1 MRIAVSGIGVVSAI
15 GAEVSENLSNLRAE
29 QSGVGQLTLFAS
41 RHAVPVA
48 EVKVSNPELKERL
61 GVAPNTVVSRTTL
74 LGMTAAQ
81 DALRDAAPDRTLRIG
96 LVSATSVGG
105 MDLTEWFYR
114 DFMQDPT
121 RGRIALAAQHDPSR
135 STCRIAAYC
144 GITGYVTTVSTAC
157 SSAAN
162 AIILAARLIDH
173 GLCDAVV
180 AGGCDALSK
189 FTRNGF
195 MSLGILDAAPCRP
208 FDASRAG
215 LNLGEGAG
223 YLVLQRADTLAKEP
237 YCYLTGYANANDAF
251 HQTACSATGDGAFLA
266 MSRALTKAGVAPHEV
281 GYINVHGTGTPNND
295 ATEAAAMLR
304 LFGQCVPPFSSTK
317 PFTGH
322 TLAAAGG
329 IEAVYSVLSV
339 AKGIRYTNLNFT
351 TPVEGTPLVPCTRFE
366 EGASIGHVLTNSFG
380 FGGNDT
386 SLLFSK
392 R

>member
-15 GAEVSENLSNLRAE
+15 GTGVEENLRNLRAE
-29 QSGVGQLTLFAS
+29 QSGVGRLTLFAS
-41 RHAVPVA
+41 RHAVPVG
-48 EVKVSNPELKERL
+48 EVKASNSELKERL
-61 GVAPNTVVSRTTL
+61 GIAPNTVVSRTTL
-74 LGMTAAQ
+74 LGMIAAGE
-81 DALRDAAPDRTLRIG
+81 ALQDAAPEQTLRIG

-105 MDLTEWFYR
+105 MDLTEQFFG
-114 DFMQDPT
+114 DFMCDPT
-121 RGRIALAAQHDPSR
+121 RGRIAMAAQHDPVH
-135 STCRIAAYC
+135 STARIAAHC
-144 GITGYVTTVSTAC
+144 GITGYTTTISTAC

-173 GLCDAVV
+173 GICDAVV

-189 FTRNGF
+189 FTLNGF
-195 MSLGILDAAPCRP
+195 LSLGILDSSPCRP
-208 FDASRAG
+208 FDVSRTG

-223 YLVLQRADTLAKEP
+223 YLVLQRADTLTKEP
-237 YCYLTGYANANDAF
+237 YCCLTGYANANDAY
-251 HQTACSATGDGAFLA
+251 HQTASSETGDGAFLA

-295 ATEAAAMLR
+295 ATEAAAMIR
-304 LFGQCVPPFSSTK
+304 LFGREVPAFSSTK

-339 AKGIRYTNLNFT
+339 AKGVCYGNLNFR
-351 TPVEGTPLVPCTRFE
+351 TPVEGTSLIPCTHFE
-366 EGASIGHVLTNSFG
+366 AGADIQHVLTNSFG

-386 SLLFSK
+386 SLIFSK